1 MRGVLFAVFTLALTG
16 SQPSSVWNLE
26 HATVASTASPTRD
39 GLRLL
44 RGIAYRPDLS
54 FENGTIE
61 FELGTPGSAFAG
73 VAFRM
78 ASTADYD
85 IVYFRSTDDRT
96 RWAGIQYQPVFAGET
111 TWQLYHGPE
120 YERSLPAQ
128 MGSTLRVRIAFAGD
142 QMDVYLND
150 SVTPVLRVDELKRT
164 PAAGA
169 VGFWA
174 VTPNGEPG
182 TEIRNLRIDTSR
194 VISVRQRFPAETSAR
209 QLVRWRV
216 SDRVD
221 APDGVNAPSALPT
234 GLPFETWPVVTAE
247 RSGLVNL
254 TKAIGNPAGRQST
267 NVFGGAGWGM
277 AYAGVEIDSRV
288 EQTVRLA
295 VSYSDG
301 IGVYLNDRRLYAGD
315 NSGDSR
321 YEGYLGI
328 VGNELESVDL
338 PLHAGRNELVLA
350 VTDKA
355 FGWGFRAKL
364 DTLDGLTI
372 VPR

>member
-1 MRGVLFAVFTLALTG
+1 MRGLLFAAFALALTG
-16 SQPSSVWNLE
+16 GQPSSVWNLE
-26 HATVASTASPTRD
+26 HATVASTAAPTRD

-61 FELGTPGSAFAG
+61 FELGTPGSMFAG

-78 ASTADYD
+78 ASTADYE
-85 IVYFRSTDDRT
+85 IVYFRSSDDRS

-120 YERSLPAQ
+120 YERSLPTQ
-128 MGSTLRVRIAFAGD
+128 PGSTLRVRLAFASD

-164 PAAGA
+164 PRAGA

-174 VTPNGEPG
+174 MTPDGERG
-182 TEIRNLRIDTSR
+182 TEIRNLRVDTTR
-194 VISVRQRFPAETSAR
+194 APSVRQRFPAETSAR

-221 APDGVNAPSALPT
+221 APDGVQAPAALPSD
-234 GLPFETWPVVTAE
+234 LPFDRWPVVTAE
-247 RSGLVNL
+247 SSGLVNL
-254 TKAIGNPAGRQST
+254 TKAVGNPAGRQST
-267 NVFGGAGWGM
+267 NVFGGAGWGLV
-277 AYAGVEIDSRV
+277 YAALGIDSRV

-295 VSYSDG
+295 ISYSDG
-301 IGVYLNDRRLYAGD
+301 IGVYLNGRRLYAGD

-328 VGNELESVDL
+328 VGNELETVDL
-338 PLHAGRNELVLA
+338 PLRAGRNALVLA

>member
-1 MRGVLFAVFTLALTG
+1 
-16 SQPSSVWNLE
+16 
-26 HATVASTASPTRD
+26 
-39 GLRLL
+39 
-44 RGIAYRPDLS
+44 
-54 FENGTIE
+54 
-61 FELGTPGSAFAG
+61 
-73 VAFRM
+73 
-78 ASTADYD
+78 
-85 IVYFRSTDDRT
+85 
-96 RWAGIQYQPVFAGET
+96 VFAGET
-111 TWQLYHGPE
+111 TWQLYHGPD
-120 YERSLPAQ
+120 YERSLPSQ
-128 MGSTLRVRIAFAGD
+128 MGNTLRVRLSFAGD

-150 SVTPVLRVDELKRT
+150 GVTPILRVDELKRA
-164 PAAGA
+164 PMAGA

-174 VTPNGEPG
+174 VTPDGEPG
-182 TEIRNLRIDTSR
+182 TEIRDLRIDAER
-194 VISVRQRFPAETSAR
+194 VPPIRQRFPAETSAR
-209 QLVRWRV
+209 QLMRWRV

-221 APDGVNAPSALPT
+221 APDGVHAPASLPS
-234 GLPFETWPVVTAE
+234 GLPFETWRIVTAE

-254 TKAIGNPAGRQST
+254 TQAIGNPAGRQST

-277 AYAGVEIDSRV
+277 AYAALDIDSAL

-301 IGVYLNDRRLYAGD
+301 IGVYLNGRRVYAGD

-328 VGNELESVDL
+328 VGNEFEAVDL
-338 PLHAGRNELVLA
+338 ALRAGRNELVLA

>member
-1 MRGVLFAVFTLALTG
+1 MRVALFAAFGLALTG
-16 SQPSSVWNLE
+16 GQPSSVWNLE
-26 HATVASTASPTRD
+26 HASVASTSAPTRD
-39 GLRLL
+39 GLHLL
-44 RGIAYRPDLS
+44 RGMAYRPDLS

-61 FELGTPGSAFAG
+61 FELGAPGSMFAG

-78 ASTADYD
+78 ASTADYE
-85 IVYFRSTDDRT
+85 IVYFRSSDDRT

-120 YERSLPAQ
+120 YERSLPTQ
-128 MGSTLRVRIAFAGD
+128 MGSTLRVRVAFAGD

-174 VTPNGEPG
+174 VTPDGGRG
-182 TEIRNLRIDTSR
+182 TEIRNLRIDTTR
-194 VISVRQRFPAETSAR
+194 VLSVRERFPAETSAR

-221 APDGVNAPSALPT
+221 APDGVHAPAALPS
-234 GLPFETWPVVTAE
+234 GLPFDTWPVVTAE
-247 RSGLVNL
+247 TSGLVNL

-277 AYAGVEIDSRV
+277 AYAALAIDSRV
-288 EQTVRLA
+288 ERTVHLTI
-295 VSYSDG
+295 SYSDG
-301 IGVYLNDRRLYAGD
+301 IGVYLNGRRLYAGD
-315 NSGDSR
+315 NSSDSR

-328 VGNELESVDL
+328 VGNELETVDL
-338 PLHAGRNELVLA
+338 PLLAGRNELVLA

-364 DTLDGLTI
+364 DTLDGLTFL
-372 VPR
+372 PR